1 VLIALPIEAQAEL
14 QATNPT
20 TTTETSPSAT
30 PNNNPTPSSD
40 ISTPTTPQTLTENED
55 SPTGETQ
62 DESETEK
69 KVDSLKEDLKKS
81 EDRKTTIKQQMSEI
95 SKYIDETE
103 KTIMDIQNKINTT
116 QLKITETENNINSLT
131 SSLANTENDIV
142 KKTNELNLQK
152 KKLGETISFMY
163 ENKNL
168 GFFQFF
174 FQTDNLQDLLN
185 AHEFINIVADEN
197 EKIYKTIKKQEKALE
212 VQKKKLETNKKKLE
226 QEKSSLLTLKSQQEE
241 QKLQQDVILG
251 KHKEH
256 ETEMSNK
263 LLEEENESKQIM
275 NEINKVLE
283 ETKPNTGTD
292 NIPLNPNQVL
302 SSPMKAGSYTI
313 SSVFG
318 YRLHPVLGRTLAH
331 NGIDMAAP
339 LGTPIYSAG
348 TGTVLFSGQSSGY
361 GNWIVIQHDNGLIT
375 IYGHMRGDTL
385 YVQQGQRVQQGQLI
399 SAVGSEGRS
408 TGPHLHFSVATAYNG
423 SSFSYTDPLKVLK

>member
-1 VLIALPIEAQAEL
+1 
-14 QATNPT
+14 
-20 TTTETSPSAT
+20 
-30 PNNNPTPSSD
+30 
-40 ISTPTTPQTLTENED
+40 
-55 SPTGETQ
+55 
-62 DESETEK
+62 
-69 KVDSLKEDLKKS
+69 
-81 EDRKTTIKQQMSEI
+81 MSEI
-95 SKYIDETE
+95 TKYIDETE
-103 KTIMDIQNKINTT
+103 KTIMDIQNTINTT
-116 QLKITETENNINSLT
+116 QLKIAEAQNNINSLT
-131 SSLANTENDIV
+131 SSLAHTENNIV
-142 KKTNELNLQK
+142 KKTTELNLQK

-163 ENKNL
+163 ENKDL

-185 AHEFINIVADEN
+185 AHEFINIVANEN

-212 VQKKKLETNKKKLE
+212 VQKNKLESNKKKLE

-241 QKLQQDVILG
+241 QKLQQDVILS

-263 LLEEENESKQIM
+263 LIEEEDESKQIM

-283 ETKPNTGTD
+283 ETKPNIGTD
-292 NIPLNPNQVL
+292 NIPLDPKQIL
-302 SSPMKAGSYTI
+302 SSPLKAGSYTI

-318 YRLHPVLGRTLAH
+318 YRVHPVLGRTLAH

-385 YVQQGQRVQQGQLI
+385 YVKQGQRVQQGQII

-408 TGPHLHFSVATAYNG
+408 TGPHLHFSVATSYNG
-423 SSFSYTDPLKVLK
+423 SYFSYIDPLKALK